1 MSQIPD
7 SRPSPHALVFTMADK
22 IKLRVVTPSRLV
34 LEEEVDEVSAPGEL
48 GEFGVLPNHISFLST
63 LVAGEMSYKQGA
75 ARHSL
80 VIGGGYAEV
89 LDNVMT
95 VLAPAAEFPAEIDTA
110 RAQRAK
116 ERAEKRMGEVNF
128 EDPEYGQLEEAQR
141 RALARLQVASK
152 ETRR

>member
-1 MSQIPD
+1 
-7 SRPSPHALVFTMADK
+7 MADK

-48 GEFGVLPNHISFLST
+48 GEFGVLPDHISFLST

-75 ARHSL
+75 NRHAL
-80 VIGGGYAEV
+80 VVGGGYAEV

-95 VLAPAAEFPAEIDTA
+95 VLASAAEFAGEIDTA

-116 ERAEKRMGEVNF
+116 ERAEKRMGELNF
-128 EDPEYGQLEEAQR
+128 EDPEYPQLEEAQR